1 MKKQMRAAYDVRL
14 LTQLLLLVVAV
25 DVPAA
30 AAVDVAIIER
40 LCCKVR
46 REGVP
51 VPGEKTVYY

>member
-30 AAVDVAIIER
+30 AAVDVAISER
-40 LCCKVR
+40 LCVAR
-46 REGVP
+46 
-51 VPGEKTVYY
+51 

>member
-1 MKKQMRAAYDVRL
+1 MRAAYDVRL

-51 VPGEKTVYY
+51 VPGD